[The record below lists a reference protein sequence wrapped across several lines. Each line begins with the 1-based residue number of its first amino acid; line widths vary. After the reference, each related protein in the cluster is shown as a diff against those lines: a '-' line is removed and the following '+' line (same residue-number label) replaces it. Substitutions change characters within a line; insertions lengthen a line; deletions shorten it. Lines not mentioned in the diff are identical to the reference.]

1 MQHTVYYHPAC
12 HTSYSLLKSFNGIQ
26 NYAELVDVSK
36 DITPAIFEKVL
47 TVPLIATSG
56 KFVYGGPIDIELAI
70 KYLKGENVSV
80 DVKDPL
86 ENLGL
91 AIVDSAA
98 ASSLVVST
106 SSLKPVLR
114 FREFIMA
121 ATGLN
126 LDPEGE
132 SKSKVIFDLSEKE
145 EEQFIEKWRKKM
157 VATLAYNL
165 IRERL
170 YLGLKPDVDPETV
183 LLWLEAKTSF
193 GRAGV
198 PYLDR
203 VQNLKVAANE
213 IYDYIKE
220 RKQKIEDK
228 LKNEIEEIKSFFTT
242 LK

>member
-1 MQHTVYYHPAC
+1 MQHIVYYHPAC

-36 DITPAIFEKVL
+36 DITPAIVEKVL

-56 KFVYGGPIDIELAI
+56 RFVYGGPIDIELAI
-70 KYLKGENVSV
+70 KYLKGEDVVV
-80 DVKDPL
+80 DVNDPL
-86 ENLGL
+86 ESLGI

-98 ASSLVVST
+98 ASSLVIST
-106 SSLKPVLR
+106 GSLKPVLR
-114 FREFIMA
+114 FRDFIMA

-126 LDPEGE
+126 LDPEGDR
-132 SKSKVIFDLSEKE
+132 KSKDLFDLAEKE
-145 EEQFIEKWRKKM
+145 EAQFIEKWRKKM
-157 VATLAYNL
+157 VATMAYNL
-165 IRERL
+165 IREKL
-170 YLGLKPDVDPETV
+170 YLGLKPEVDQETV

-203 VQNLKVAANE
+203 VQNLMVAAKDV
-213 IYDYIKE
+213 YDYIEE
-220 RKQKIEDK
+220 RKQKIEEK